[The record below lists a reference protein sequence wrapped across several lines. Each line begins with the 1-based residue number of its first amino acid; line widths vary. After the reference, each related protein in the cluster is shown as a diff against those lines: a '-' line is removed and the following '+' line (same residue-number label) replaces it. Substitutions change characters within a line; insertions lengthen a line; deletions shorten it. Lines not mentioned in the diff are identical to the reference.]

1 MRPSTPY
8 EIVESVAASL
18 VVTNL
23 RDATAVAELAKR
35 FENLA
40 SELEAQAED
49 QERIDLAT
57 RAATRLRD
65 AVATADS
72 SELAAACL
80 AATAA
85 IETLQR
91 ALKPAG
97 ASRFGRPTPAPE
109 KVAADKPAAP
119 AAASKAASAAA
130 PTPAAAKPA
139 AAAAGPRWDA
149 DTVSVM
155 GDFLQESAEGL
166 AQSDEILVA
175 AESGTTDPES
185 INTIFRAFHTIKGV
199 AGFLDLEE
207 VTKLAHTTETLL
219 NAVREKRLALE
230 GDVVDAVL
238 VSVDAMRQMLTLV
251 KTAVE
256 KQADVVTWPG
266 LAELVARLKRIEE
279 GAAPA
284 AATGAPPAAAKAAP
298 APAAASGAAAPVP
311 LATKPAEA
319 PPAPAAS
326 RLEPVRVE
334 EPEAPAAAIAAAAK
348 PKGEVADSAGLR
360 ETVKVDLARV
370 DALVEMVGELVIVE
384 AMVVH
389 APEIAGS
396 ASPRLRTSLGQLA
409 KITRDLQD
417 IGMRMRMVPMRATFQ
432 KMARIVR
439 DLAHKSGKDVRLDIS
454 GETTELDRSMVER
467 IADPLL
473 HMIRNSVDHAI
484 EPATDRVA
492 AGKPANGVIKL
503 SAYHQGG
510 GVVIEVSDDGRGLD
524 RDRILAKARER
535 GLVHADQQLSD
546 NDIYNLIFLPGFS
559 TAAKVTEIS
568 GRGVGMDVV
577 RRNVEAMRGRVS
589 ITTEKGKGTSFKIVL
604 PLTLAIIDGMVVAC
618 GHERYIVPTLSIVES
633 FKPAADMVQAYAGR
647 GELVRLRG
655 EVLPL
660 IRLSTLFA
668 IDGAVDKASDGKVVV
683 VETTGR
689 KIGILVDDV
698 ISQQQVVIKSFESS
712 VATTRVISG
721 AAILSD
727 GRVGLIIDI
736 DSLCGSGDRLRVT
749 GARDGATPSLAAAS
763 GA

>member
-1 MRPSTPY
+1 MRPTSPY

-23 RDATAVAELAKR
+23 RDAAAVAELAKG
-35 FENLA
+35 FDTLA
-40 SELEAQAED
+40 SELEAQAEEQD
-49 QERIDLAT
+49 RIDLAT
-57 RAATRLRD
+57 RAAARLRD
-65 AVATADS
+65 AAAKADP
-72 SELAAACL
+72 SELASACL

-91 ALKPAG
+91 ALKPAA
-97 ASRFGRPTPAPE
+97 ASHFGRS
-109 KVAADKPAAP
+109 VAATPKDSSPAAP
-119 AAASKAASAAA
+119 GVGAPAKPTAP
-130 PTPAAAKPA
+130 PTPP
-139 AAAAGPRWDA
+139 AAGPRWDA
-149 DTVSVM
+149 DTVSVI

-166 AQSDEILVA
+166 AQSDDILVA

-185 INTIFRAFHTIKGV
+185 INTLFRAFHTIKGV
-199 AGFLDLEE
+199 AGFLGLED

-230 GDVVDAVL
+230 GDVVDTVL
-238 VSVDAMRQMLTLV
+238 VSVDAMRRLLALV
-251 KTAVE
+251 KTSVE
-256 KQADVVTWPG
+256 KQVEVDAWSG
-266 LAELVARLKRIEE
+266 LGELVARLQQLED
-279 GAAPA
+279 GAAAASDDAAPVASPRSTTSAVTAEPAGPAAPDATPACPPRPEPVIVEEPA
-284 AATGAPPAAAKAAP
+284 AAP
-298 APAAASGAAAPVP
+298 
-311 LATKPAEA
+311 
-319 PPAPAAS
+319 
-326 RLEPVRVE
+326 
-334 EPEAPAAAIAAAAK
+334 AAAK
-348 PKGEVADSAGLR
+348 PKGEVPDAAGLR

-389 APEIAGS
+389 APEIAGT
-396 ASPRLRTSLGQLA
+396 ASPRLRTTLGQLA

-454 GETTELDRSMVER
+454 GDTTELDRSMVER

-473 HMIRNSVDHAI
+473 HMIRNAVDHAI
-484 EPATDRVA
+484 ESAPERVA
-492 AGKPANGVIKL
+492 AGKPAHGTVKL

-510 GVVIEVSDDGRGLD
+510 GVVIEVTDDGRGLD
-524 RDRILAKARER
+524 RDRILAKAYER
-535 GLVHADQQLSD
+535 GLARADQELSESD
-546 NDIYNLIFLPGFS
+546 VFNLIFLPGFS
-559 TAAKVTEIS
+559 TAAEVTEIS

-577 RRNVEAMRGRVS
+577 RRNVESMRGRVT
-589 ITTEKGKGTSFKIVL
+589 ITTEPGRGTSFKIVL

-633 FKPAADMVQAYAGR
+633 FKPAPDMVQAYAGR

-660 IRLSTLFA
+660 VRLSTLFA
-668 IDGAVDKASDGKVVV
+668 IDGAVEKVSDGKVVV

-736 DSLCGSGDRLRVT
+736 DSLCGSGDRVRVT
-749 GARDGATPSLAAAS
+749 SARDAAAPSLAAAG